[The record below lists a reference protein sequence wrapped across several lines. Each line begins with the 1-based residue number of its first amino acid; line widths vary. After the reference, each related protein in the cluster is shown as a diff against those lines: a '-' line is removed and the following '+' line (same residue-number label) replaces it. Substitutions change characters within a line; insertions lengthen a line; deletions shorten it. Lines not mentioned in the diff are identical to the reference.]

1 MPQNP
6 ETGKPILGGQA
17 VVEGIMIRGARS
29 VTIAVKNPN
38 DSILVKSEELNNFFA
53 GRLRSIPLIRG
64 VIVLAETLVLG
75 LRALTWSSAV
85 AIGDIEQEDQEA
97 GLTILDWVI
106 FALAFGT
113 GLAIFFA
120 GPVVATSWL
129 ENFFADWVAVLC
141 EGVLRILFLLVYIW
155 LIGHISD
162 VERMFQF
169 HGAEHMAIAA
179 AETRTPL
186 TNENVRNFSRL
197 HPRCGTSFLLTVAL
211 VSVVVF
217 AFAGSDPL
225 WWRMLSRLLLIPA
238 VAGVAYEG
246 IRLADK
252 FQGFFLVKLISS
264 GNLNLQK
271 LTTRVPDVEH
281 IDLAIVAVS
290 RAQAFED
297 TISNSR

>member
-1 MPQNP
+1 MPQKP
-6 ETGKPILGGQA
+6 ESNKPVLGGQA
-17 VVEGIMIRGARS
+17 VVEGIMIRGAHS
-29 VTIAVKNPN
+29 VTIAVKNPS

-53 GRLRSIPLIRG
+53 GRLRSVPFIRG
-64 VIVLAETLVLG
+64 VIVLLETLVLG

-85 AIGDIEQEDQEA
+85 ATGDIEDEDQEA
-97 GLTILDWVI
+97 GLTFLDWVI
-106 FALAFGT
+106 FILAFGT
-113 GLAIFFA
+113 GLAIFFV

-129 ENFFADWVAVLC
+129 ENFFPDWVAVLC
-141 EGVLRILFLLVYIW
+141 EGVLRIFFLLVYIW
-155 LIGHISD
+155 LIGHLSD

-179 AETRTPL
+179 AEARTAL
-186 TNENVRNFSRL
+186 TNQNVRNFSRL

-211 VSVVVF
+211 VSVVIF
-217 AFAGSDPL
+217 TFAGSDPL
-225 WWRMLSRLLLIPA
+225 WWRMLSRLMLIPA
-238 VAGVAYEG
+238 VASVAYEG

-271 LTTRVPDVEH
+271 LTTRVPDDEH

-297 TISNSR
+297 TVIEG